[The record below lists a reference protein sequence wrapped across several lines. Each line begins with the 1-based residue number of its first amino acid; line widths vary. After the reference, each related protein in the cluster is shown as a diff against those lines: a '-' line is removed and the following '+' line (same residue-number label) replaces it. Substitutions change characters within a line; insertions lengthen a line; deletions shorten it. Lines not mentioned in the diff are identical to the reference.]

1 MKTEEVKKDLKNLK
15 LYNQSVLKLKE
26 VMDTHLMRIKMLERM
41 EKNDKTEELIK
52 KEQQLLSSLD
62 FTRKIDQALFL
73 ESKYMETITSLDPL
87 DRTIILDAYVNG
99 LPYWKIGISLGYSEE
114 GIRKK
119 ISKIIK
125 NIALAM

>member
-15 LYNQSVLKLKE
+15 LHNQSVLKLKE

-41 EKNDKTEELIK
+41 EKSDKTEELIK
-52 KEQQLLSSLD
+52 KEQRLLSSLD
-62 FTRKIDQALFL
+62 FTAKIDKALIL
-73 ESKYMETITSLDPL
+73 ESKYMEIITSLNPL
-87 DRTIILDAYVNG
+87 DRTIILDAYING
-99 LPYWKIGISLGYSEE
+99 LPYWKIGTSLGYSEE

-125 NIALAM
+125 SIALAM